1 MAYLNADIEVMGSAA
16 GWVDEVNDDIRAL
29 LGRVQGL
36 VGELAGPTW
45 GGQGSAAFQSV
56 MTEWKQQSDK
66 LNTALAG
73 IADTLRSNRTALDT
87 ADHDAAQAISRVGAD
102 GPLNI

>member
-45 GGQGSAAFQSV
+45 GGQGSAAFQGV

-87 ADHDAAQAISRVGAD
+87 ADHDAARAISRVGAD